1 MKNLFI
7 LLVVLVALVFGSKIY
22 TESRYESKLDDLIAG
37 VRFFADISYDNVEV
51 GFDGSISLNGLSI
64 KATQIDESLNVEK
77 IRAISSDK
85 LMAFNGFSAFK
96 DGKFPETFDFSIT
109 QMDIPIAEI
118 ERFGK
123 KTFSSSSAKS
133 QCRNFSTSF
142 NYTGAGY
149 KRLVSDMRVAVDFS
163 DIYNAVINLD
173 GFDDTGTFE
182 LEWVFDASEVEAIA
196 YGSSKQ
202 LPISEINVDY
212 ELAPD
217 AAERFIKHC
226 ADEFKVTPEVYL
238 QKVVG
243 SSKYSENSFG
253 SDFGPQV
260 REALVKF
267 MQGGSR
273 LSLTSKPSSQLKKIE
288 QLKFY
293 KPQDI
298 LRWLNLTATIDGE
311 TLDVRES
318 VLAAEEAAKAKSK
331 EEKTSVES
339 KYKVISIG
347 SAKSYI
353 GRRARIS
360 RTQDRK
366 TIKGIISGISDED
379 RLMVDVYK
387 HGGLM
392 TLTVGEEEIERIE
405 VLNK

>member
-123 KTFSSSSAKS
+123 KTFSSSSSKS

-142 NYTGAGY
+142 NYTGAG
-149 KRLVSDMRVAVDFS
+149 
-163 DIYNAVINLD
+163 
-173 GFDDTGTFE
+173 
-182 LEWVFDASEVEAIA
+182 
-196 YGSSKQ
+196 
-202 LPISEINVDY
+202 Y

-405 VLNK
+405 VYFLVLIKCRASNRLKILRLN